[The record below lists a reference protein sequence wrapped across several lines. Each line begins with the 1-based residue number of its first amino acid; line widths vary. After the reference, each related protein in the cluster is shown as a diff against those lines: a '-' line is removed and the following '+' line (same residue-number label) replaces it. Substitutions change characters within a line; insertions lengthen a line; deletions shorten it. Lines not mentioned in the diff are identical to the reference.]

1 MQPAASN
8 HDWRMRCTSQQRRR
22 RRRRCTPSSPGPLW
36 STIRPS
42 PGVMRVAPR
51 GRPRPARDRG
61 APGRSD
67 PTCRCIRCVRRRV
80 ARAIL
85 SCVRG
90 CSALRVAAPRCNSV
104 FSSSRP
110 PDCVR
115 HVPPHRAIGN
125 VIGGWDGKHA
135 PSPLVLAT
143 GGRRWCA
150 TAAWMSIVR
159 GTAPVSPATSPPT
172 SPRNEIPAFTV
183 EAPHLCSG
191 TLAERCEE
199 DMWVLCGRCKRGKV
213 GGEESFS

>member
-1 MQPAASN
+1 VDARALREIAA
-8 HDWRMRCTSQQRRR
+8 RQAAAIRRA
-22 RRRRCTPSSPGPLW
+22 GAF
-36 STIRPS
+36 
-42 PGVMRVAPR
+42 GVSAAALR
-51 GRPRPARDRG
+51 ARSFH
-61 APGRSD
+61 A
-67 PTCRCIRCVRRRV
+67 CAAAARCVS
-80 ARAIL
+80 L
-85 SCVRG
+85 H
-90 CSALRVAAPRCNSV
+90 RCNSV

-191 TLAERCEE
+191 TLAERCKG